1 MTTDVSITELARTA
15 GLETDWT
22 DAGGIARRV
31 DDDALVALV
40 DALGWPCG
48 TAAQRGSAAALA
60 DANAAAHRHRRRR
73 PAADPAGRDRAA
85 RARFRITLE
94 AGGHVDRRVGGE
106 GEHGTLPPLAIP
118 GYHALDVGDQRIGS
132 RSRRRAQPVDPR
144 AADAGGR
151 WGIAAQLCSLRR
163 AGDGGAGDYRARAAG
178 RACGPARRAG
188 GGDPARRTPP
198 FRRCPRDSP
207 YSPSSRRWH
216 NVAYLDCDAV
226 RQAPLPCSR
235 NRCRGR
241 RTADRLAARAAVE
254 TAAPACVLRRMAR
267 QRRPVA

>member
-48 TAAQRGSAAALA
+48 TAAQRAPPRSPT
-60 DANAAAHRHRRRR
+60 RTRRPRASSPATQACRRSCRPRSRR
-73 PAADPAGRDRAA
+73 PARAS
-85 RARFRITLE
+85 
-94 AGGHVDRRVGGE
+94 
-106 GEHGTLPPLAIP
+106 
-118 GYHALDVGDQRIGS
+118 GS
-132 RSRRRAQPVDPR
+132 RSKRAGMSTGAWAAKANTARCRRSRSPATTRSTSATSASATIAPPRAQPVDPR

-151 WGIAAQLCSLRR
+151 WGIAAQLYSLRR
-163 AGDGGAGDYRARAAG
+163 AGDDGAGDYTALARLAAHAARHG
-178 RACGPARRAG
+178 AQAVAISPTHAAFPAL
-188 GGDPARRTPP
+188 PAH
-198 FRRCPRDSP
+198 DSP

-226 RQAPLPCSR
+226 PAPLPCL
-235 NRCRGR
+235 
-241 RTADRLAARAAVE
+241 TQPV
-254 TAAPACVLRRMAR
+254 P
-267 QRRPVA
+267 RPTHR